1 MFLVRRKI
9 FPSYRLTSS
18 SKAAA
23 SPARAAATRRCS
35 SSRTI
40 VDDRRCGLGVLKVP
54 KKPPNWAPKPLSAV
68 SITFNI
74 RPPIPC
80 PSLDEGTRREDSKI
94 WITVSASWAHSKL
107 AGVHHSLHAAGG
119 VALSER
125 RPPGSQ
131 EFSHGPS
138 LGDTSTRREWC
149 VSVEDLA

>member
-40 VDDRRCGLGVLKVP
+40 VDGRGCGLDALKVSKGP
-54 KKPPNWAPKPLSAV
+54 QNWAAKPVSAMN
-68 SITFNI
+68 IPLNI

-80 PSLDEGTRREDSKI
+80 SVFDEGERDSEISGKA
-94 WITVSASWAHSKL
+94 TLRYYALFL
-107 AGVHHSLHAAGG
+107 APQAEV
-119 VALSER
+119 
-125 RPPGSQ
+125 
-131 EFSHGPS
+131 GPS
-138 LGDTSTRREWC
+138 YARPDGL
-149 VSVEDLA
+149 